1 MKLLALIKK
10 EFSRFFGDPKLLITM
25 IMPGLLIYLI
35 YTVMGSAIF
44 GGEEQTDYAFKVY
57 VSGESQAVTYIDA
70 AVQESGY
77 EAEYIYLPA
86 EGVDEETA
94 RSEVREGKASALLAF
109 SEDFDGAIAGTGASE
124 GVPSALLY
132 YNSEDA
138 ASSAFASL
146 AGAILDAY
154 GRSFVFTMQ
163 NSVEAADVAQT
174 MMAGLLPMLIV
185 VFVFSACMS
194 VTLESVAGEKERG
207 TLSTILVTSARRTD
221 IALGKVLPLS
231 CVSLI
236 GAASSFL
243 GVALSLPTLMGIS
256 VDAAVAGVSALGYV
270 LLFLLI
276 VSVVPLIVGAIATVS
291 TLSRTVKEASGY
303 TSVLMILMMVLSIVT
318 AFVSGIGG
326 WVTAVPVLNAV
337 VAMQGILTGAPV
349 VWQCLVSVFA
359 NLAYTAILILV
370 IARLLSSERVMFG
383 K

>member
-94 RSEVREGKASALLAF
+94 RSEVQEGKASALLAF
-109 SEDFDGAIAGTGASE
+109 SEGFDGAIADTGASE

-146 AGAILDAY
+146 AGAVLDAY

-163 NSVEAADVAQT
+163 NSVEAADIAQT